1 MNKGDGP
8 EILDVIEEV
17 VWEGSPTVFGSIV
30 SSSILLNY
38 TYSFIYIYKFLNPLL
53 IQSASSPVG
62 LFLDAMKNIYALVC

>member
-1 MNKGDGP
+1 M
-8 EILDVIEEV
+8 
-17 VWEGSPTVFGSIV
+17 FGSIV